1 MFVYKS
7 PRTGN
12 NAIIE
17 SITPGKRGVSEVEVH
32 WAGGGIWPADRGQLM
47 GHVKDYDQLPYV
59 GNDEFKGALTA
70 ILSGDE
76 PERESV
82 ADLTET
88 E

>member
-7 PRTGN
+7 PKTGN

-59 GNDEFKGALTA
+59 GNDEFKGALDA
-70 ILSGDE
+70 ILTGST
-76 PERESV
+76 ESV
-82 ADLTET
+82 ESLSES